1 MWLYKGRKRVMK
13 VMKVIKKAI
22 MANRRTVN
30 EKSNRSNSPMLYF
43 CSIILYYIN
52 TEYGQIGFC

>member
-1 MWLYKGRKRVMK
+1 MK